1 MKFLTSIL
9 LFSFLSFQFL
19 PSIIILIENE
29 KESKVSWLLLE
40 EDNEDSKE
48 TKEVKE
54 VKMEF
59 LFVFLTNE
67 LVILTKKERTNNSI
81 YLLKDYL
88 AHLLLHYTPPK
99 LV

>member
-1 MKFLTSIL
+1 M
-9 LFSFLSFQFL
+9 
-19 PSIIILIENE
+19 IENE

-48 TKEVKE
+48 TKEVK
-54 VKMEF
+54 MEF
-59 LFVFLTNE
+59 LFVSLTNE

>member
-48 TKEVKE
+48 TKEVK
-54 VKMEF
+54 MEF
-59 LFVFLTNE
+59 LFVSLTNE